1 MQTRTTGSLLTLTS
15 TGGRSRAS
23 RTIMKST
30 AGIVDAEAEVAE
42 AEADVCCANC
52 GIAGVDDVQLEDCN
66 GCDLVKYCSDKCREE
81 HREMHVKE
89 CNKSDNQ
96 LHDKELFSQPD
107 GSYLG
112 ECPICFLPLPLDRR
126 KSVVILCCSK
136 IICLYDNVMVNKQ
149 LARRC
154 PFCREPGTDGVE
166 YRKRRTERIEAND
179 PVALSQM
186 GMDLCDGDDC
196 NSAFEYLTKASELG
210 DSEAHFLLG
219 MMYYEGEGV
228 EKDDEKS
235 NYHWEKAAIGG
246 HPIARY
252 NLAGIDEENG
262 NIERSV
268 KHHIIAANLG
278 YEESMKALW
287 RNYSARNITKEDL
300 EAALRT
306 HKTAIDATI
315 SPRRKVAEAFFRGL
329 RHK

>member
-1 MQTRTTGSLLTLTS
+1 
-15 TGGRSRAS
+15 
-23 RTIMKST
+23 MKRT

-66 GCDLVKYCSDKCREE
+66 GCDFVKYCSDECREE
-81 HREMHVKE
+81 HREQHDEE
-89 CNKSDNQ
+89 CNKRANQ

-107 GSYLG
+107 GSHLG
-112 ECPICFLPLPLDRR
+112 ECPICFLPLSIDRR
-126 KSVVILCCSK
+126 KSMVILCCSRIVCK
-136 IICLYDNVMVNKQ
+136 GCVYDNVMANKHDPIK
-149 LARRC
+149 ARRC
-154 PFCREPGTDGVE
+154 PFCREPGTDDAE

-186 GMDLCDGDDC
+186 GMDLCDEGDYD
-196 NSAFEYLTKASELG
+196 SSFEYLTKASELG

-235 NYHWEKAAIGG
+235 NYHCHWEKAAIGG

-306 HKTAIDATI
+306 RKTAIDATI
-315 SPRRKVAEAFFRGL
+315 SPRRKVAEEFFRGL